1 MGNRCLGISSVLQEA
16 LEKDA
21 KTEQVKTIGLRL
33 RSVGCS
39 GLCSGRICPG
49 FSRIR
54 SRIWPGAGKAGGI
67 RREYKRTE
75 TDCERSG
82 ER

>member
-33 RSVGCS
+33 RSV
-39 GLCSGRICPG
+39 
-49 FSRIR
+49 
-54 SRIWPGAGKAGGI
+54 
-67 RREYKRTE
+67 
-75 TDCERSG
+75 
-82 ER
+82 